1 MYVLYVCCL
10 SNVTSSLYISNMPKN
25 VGVYPLMVTFNV
37 KNCLMLAIVT
47 FNYRYTS
54 PSVQFQQFND
64 TDTMILKVQTS
75 YHFFKRYTQ
84 RKLKIKVL

>member
-1 MYVLYVCCL
+1 
-10 SNVTSSLYISNMPKN
+10 MPKN